1 MKSHDFFAVIYK
13 GEVLCTGCLPE
24 GVTVQDEDVTQIFAN
39 SEHDRYPVC
48 DKCNTE
54 HDYVCLT
61 EYGMIHTSDHDLVFR
76 DVTIFRYAGQVY
88 FCQYQKHPYEHPEI
102 ITREQ
107 VEDYFSELTD
117 IDSTW
122 ASDMLDNYLLERYG
136 VV

>member
-1 MKSHDFFAVIYK
+1 MKSHDFFAVVYK
-13 GEVLCTGCLPE
+13 HDTLCIECLPE
-24 GVTVQDEDVTQIFAN
+24 GVTVENEGVSPIWAS

-61 EYGMIHTSDHDLVFR
+61 EYGMIHTSDHDPVFK
-76 DVTIFRYAGQVY
+76 DVTFFRYAGQTY
-88 FCQYQKHPYEHPEI
+88 FCRYLKHPYEHPEI

-107 VEDYFSELTD
+107 VEDYFSELPG
-117 IDSTW
+117 IDPAW
-122 ASDMLDNYLLERYG
+122 ACDMLDNYLLERYG